1 MSYGVEVPGCR
12 KWIEINKQTNCC
24 KQAGINMEY
33 IMLSGI
39 YYNRQQLRGCT
50 GFDGFFE
57 DGEAVRGGHHVKS
70 PNKI

>member
-1 MSYGVEVPGCR
+1 
-12 KWIEINKQTNCC
+12 
-24 KQAGINMEY
+24 MEY